1 MRRWGNGG
9 GEEGDACVSSR
20 PNCFSR
26 CHLLCDIFFTQTQIM
41 LVRDST
47 EKKKFLL
54 WESEENEFETI
65 FKVLLKC
72 TWN

>member
-26 CHLLCDIFFTQTQIM
+26 RHLLCDICFTQTQIM

-54 WESEENEFETI
+54 W
-65 FKVLLKC
+65 
-72 TWN
+72 